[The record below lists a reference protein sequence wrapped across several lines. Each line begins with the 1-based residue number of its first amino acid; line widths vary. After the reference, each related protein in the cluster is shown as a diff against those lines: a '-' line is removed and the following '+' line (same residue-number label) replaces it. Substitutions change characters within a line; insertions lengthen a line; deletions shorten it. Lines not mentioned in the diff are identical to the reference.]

1 MGEGVDEP
9 VARRHET
16 LVGIDL
22 LGGLGEAPLNVAPVG
37 LAMSFPQWAGEHP
50 SLPIGHGLL
59 VELEED
65 PLAAILRS
73 GHPGWPASS
82 HQVHEPGPGVIDAIE
97 VVDAGEAED
106 GVDLAQPV
114 DGEDPVDPAG
124 QYITLAG

>member
-16 LVGIDL
+16 LIGIDL

-37 LAMSFPQWAGEHP
+37 LAMSHPQWTGEHP
-50 SLPIGHGLL
+50 GLPIGHGLL

-65 PLAAILRS
+65 PLTAVLR
-73 GHPGWPASS
+73 GRHPGRSASS

-114 DGEDPVDPAG
+114 DGDDPVDPAR
-124 QYITLAG
+124 QCTTLAG